1 MIKMLNT
8 YINYT
13 IFYWYS
19 HL

>member
-13 IFYWYS
+13 IFY
-19 HL
+19 